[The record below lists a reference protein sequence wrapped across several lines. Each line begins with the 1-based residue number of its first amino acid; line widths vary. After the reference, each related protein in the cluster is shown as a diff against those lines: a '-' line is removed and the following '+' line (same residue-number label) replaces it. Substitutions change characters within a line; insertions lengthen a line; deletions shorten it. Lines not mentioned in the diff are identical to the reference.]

1 MRSPYGGF
9 VSTSPAGPIASSDVS
24 DSGPCSITRS
34 CNTPARSALATAALQ
49 APASRSRITIGTP
62 TDGNCS
68 ALAAART
75 RACIG
80 ASAPGHCSIANSRAS
95 PGAMRRT
102 RSAASMPMVPDP
114 QNGSTS
120 GTVPFQSQ
128 AASIAAASVSRSG
141 AFAIA

>member
-1 MRSPYGGF
+1 MRSPYGGL
-9 VSTSPAGPIASSDVS
+9 VSTSPAGPMASSDVS
-24 DSGPCSITRS
+24 DNDPCSITRS
-34 CNTPARSALATAALQ
+34 CSTPARSALATAALQ
-49 APASRSRITIGTP
+49 APASRSRSTIGTP
-62 TDGNCS
+62 TEGNCS
-68 ALAAART
+68 AAAAART

-80 ASAPGHCSIANSRAS
+80 ASAPGHCSIANARPR

-102 RSAASMPMVPDP
+102 RSAASIPMVPEP

-120 GTVPFQSQ
+120 GTSPFQSH